1 MQKESPADVRIARI
15 IAGLLLLQIS
25 RIGRNA
31 DRNPAT
37 ACDDFSVGYVFGF
50 VDVMTQRAGIASWD
64 DAYRIFVILAKA
76 LFGRETAEIF
86 CERLFDRQHSPEA
99 IWGASTG
106 REIPGRGSGTR
117 RSLRSA
123 GANIIA
129 ATRPRAPARRKMA
142 A

>member
-25 RIGRNA
+25 RIGGNA
-31 DRNPAT
+31 DQNPAT

-50 VDVMTQRAGIASWD
+50 VDVMTQRVGIASWD

-106 REIPGRGSGTR
+106 RRDSRSWLRDPTIPPVGWCQYY
-117 RSLRSA
+117 RSDSA
-123 GANIIA
+123 ESVSS
-129 ATRPRAPARRKMA
+129 T
-142 A
+142 

>member
-25 RIGRNA
+25 RIGRKA

-64 DAYRIFVILAKA
+64 DAYRIFVVLAKA
-76 LFGRETAEIF
+76 LFGRETGETFSA
-86 CERLFDRQHSPEA
+86 RLVDHEHSPET

-106 REIPGRGSGTR
+106 RRDSRSWLRDPTIPPVGWYWYFRGGTVE
-117 RSLRSA
+117 SL
-123 GANIIA
+123 
-129 ATRPRAPARRKMA
+129 
-142 A
+142 

>member
-1 MQKESPADVRIARI
+1 MQIDSHAEVRIARI

-25 RIGRNA
+25 RIGRKS
-31 DRNPAT
+31 DQSPAT

-50 VDVMTQRAGIASWD
+50 VDVMTQRVGIASWD
-64 DAYRIFVILAKA
+64 DAYRIIVILAKA

-106 REIPGRGSGTR
+106 RRDSRSWLRDPTIPPLGWYQYFQGDSVE
-117 RSLRSA
+117 SVS
-123 GANIIA
+123 
-129 ATRPRAPARRKMA
+129 PP
-142 A
+142 